1 MSEKGRVNGVGFG
14 VTASDPESTGSMLDV
29 SNEPQGYA
37 MGVLH
42 RAIPSRLGSHQELQS
57 QKLWR
62 DRPFRKG

>member
-1 MSEKGRVNGVGFG
+1 MSEKRRVNGVGFG
-14 VTASDPESTGSMLDV
+14 VTASDPESTGSMLEV

-37 MGVLH
+37 MGELR
-42 RAIPSRLGSHQELQS
+42 RAIPSRRGFHQALQS

>member
-14 VTASDPESTGSMLDV
+14 VTALDPESTGSMLDV
-29 SNEPQGYA
+29 SSEPQGYM
-37 MGVLH
+37 MGVPH
-42 RAIPSRLGSHQELQS
+42 RAIPSRLGFHQALQS